1 MNKRIKEMNITR
13 RVNKNVN
20 TYKNVI
26 TEDTI
31 DDVCMNI
38 IKKKYTQKTCKW
50 KKNPV
55 NHCRTEEQET
65 YLHAP
70 KDLKEKRKINR
81 TIDG

>member
-38 IKKKYTQKTCKW
+38 IKKNTLKRRVSEKKIQLIIVELRNRKHTYT
-50 KKNPV
+50 
-55 NHCRTEEQET
+55 
-65 YLHAP
+65 L
-70 KDLKEKRKINR
+70 LKI
-81 TIDG
+81 